1 MARMATAEKGG
12 GGGGISQGPNA
23 DFGLK
28 MKRAREERGMSL
40 REIADITKISA
51 TVFEALERND
61 IKRLPGG
68 IFSRSF
74 VRAYASEVGL
84 DPDQTVREFLERFPD
99 DELAA
104 GSRHVPYEE
113 IVPPEAPGRRRLIIA
128 LVLILL
134 ALASAAAYLTLTAR
148 P

>member
-1 MARMATAEKGG
+1 MAMAEKNSGG
-12 GGGGISQGPNA
+12 SNLSTSSA

-28 MKRAREERGMSL
+28 MKRAREERGISL
-40 REIADITKISA
+40 RQIADVTKISA

-61 IKRLPGG
+61 IRRLPGG

-74 VRAYASEVGL
+74 VRAYAIEVGL
-84 DPDQTVREFLERFPD
+84 DPEQTVREFLSHFPD
-99 DELAA
+99 SELAA

-128 LVLILL
+128 VVVILL
-134 ALASAAAYLTLTAR
+134 ALVAAGAYFTLAAR

>member
-1 MARMATAEKGG
+1 MPMAEKNSGG
-12 GGGGISQGPNA
+12 GTFSAGPSA

-28 MKRAREERGMSL
+28 MKRAREERGISL
-40 REIADITKISA
+40 RQIADVTKISA

-74 VRAYASEVGL
+74 VRAYAIEIGL
-84 DPDQTVREFLERFPD
+84 DPEQTVREFLSHFPD

-113 IVPPEAPGRRRLIIA
+113 IVPPEAPGRRRVIIA
-128 LVLILL
+128 FVLILL
-134 ALASAAAYLTLTAR
+134 ALAAAAAYFTLAAR

>member
-1 MARMATAEKGG
+1 MPMGEKNSGNANL
-12 GGGGISQGPNA
+12 SASGP

-28 MKRAREERGMSL
+28 MKRAREERGISL
-40 REIADITKISA
+40 RQIADVTKISA

-74 VRAYASEVGL
+74 VRAYAIEIGL
-84 DPDQTVREFLERFPD
+84 DPDQTVREFLSHFPD
-99 DELAA
+99 DELTA

-128 LVLILL
+128 VVVILL
-134 ALASAAAYLTLTAR
+134 ALAAAAAYVTLAAR

>member
-1 MARMATAEKGG
+1 MAEKGNAG
-12 GGGGISQGPNA
+12 AGLSAGPSA

-28 MKRAREERGMSL
+28 LKRAREERGVSL
-40 REIADITKISA
+40 REIAEITKISVTA
-51 TVFEALERND
+51 LEALERND
-61 IKRLPGG
+61 ISRLPGG

-74 VRAYASEVGL
+74 VRSYAAEIGL
-84 DPDQTVREFLERFPD
+84 DPDQTVRDFLARFPD

-128 LVLILL
+128 LVVILL
-134 ALASAAAYLTLTAR
+134 ALAAAAAYFALAVR